1 MTPLIENGL
10 FRNKYIYLHTLQL
23 KSMNI
28 LFDIKF
34 IEVNKVRFVFILY

>member
-10 FRNKYIYLHTLQL
+10 FRNNYIYLHTFQL

-28 LFDIKF
+28 LFAIKR
-34 IEVNKVRFVFILY
+34 IQVNKVRFVFILY